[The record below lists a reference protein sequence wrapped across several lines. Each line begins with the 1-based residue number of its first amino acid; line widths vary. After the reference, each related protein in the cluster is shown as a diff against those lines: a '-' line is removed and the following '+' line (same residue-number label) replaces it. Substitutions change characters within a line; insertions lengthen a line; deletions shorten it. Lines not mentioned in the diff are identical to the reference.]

1 MDFTNLGMTPQELAD
16 RYLGQY
22 KVKANEINAKNCPFC
37 GPNEKRDNQWKF
49 FLNTEEGT
57 YKCHRENRCGASGS
71 FIDLLK
77 HFGEYDGGYI
87 PMKKSKPKN
96 KYPQFDIETYDV
108 TDKIKEYFNKRGISE
123 ETILEHNV
131 KTAKQN
137 GKEVIAFE
145 YFKEGHNVAVKY
157 RNFGKGE
164 DKRYWQENGGIA
176 VLWELDEADTNKPLI
191 ITEGETDKLALNEAG
206 FDNVTSV
213 PFGSN
218 NFKWVDNNWDKL
230 EKFNEIIVCPD
241 NDEAGE
247 KFMKQAVKK
256 LGEERTKVAIPE
268 YPDINHQ
275 LYKEGKK
282 SLVDL
287 IKDAEYYGDDN
298 LLKMSEI
305 EFYDPSNIN
314 SASSSIGLINKY
326 IRGYREGEISIWTG
340 TNGSGK
346 STLLLQEAVK
356 AVDDGMN
363 TVIIN
368 GENIPA
374 KTKKILGLQI
384 ADVEHIEAKVDQF
397 GELEHYL
404 PQDIRKSIEEW
415 LGNRLM
421 IYDNFSGLQDEKITK
436 TIEIAVRRY
445 GAKNIIV
452 DNLMK
457 IDYNATY
464 QEKYNKQAKF
474 VNKMK
479 DYAQK
484 YNCHIHIVAH
494 PRKPRGTIVTK
505 EDVAGLYEITNLADN
520 VLCVHRIT
528 NEQIRK
534 ALKIQNQD
542 ANGAV
547 EIFKNRTYGKQDIR
561 IQLIFEEAAQRF
573 WYPENDYEMSISWE
587 FKED

>member
-1 MDFTNLGMTPQELAD
+1 MNFTNSGMTPQELAD

-22 KVKANEINAKNCPFC
+22 KMKTNEINAKNCPFC
-37 GPNEKRDNQWKF
+37 GPNEKKDNQWKF
-49 FLNTEEGT
+49 FLNTDEGT

-87 PMKKSKPKN
+87 PMKKSKLKN
-96 KYPQFDIETYDV
+96 KYPQFDVETYDP
-108 TDKIKEYFNKRGISE
+108 TDKIIEYFNKRGISE

-137 GKEVIAFE
+137 DNEEIAFE
-145 YFKEGHNVAVKY
+145 YFKEGHKVAIKY

-164 DKRYWQENGGIA
+164 KKRYWQEAGGLA

-230 EKFNEIIVCPD
+230 EKFNEIIICPD
-241 NDEAGE
+241 NDKAGK
-247 KFMKQAVKK
+247 KFAEQAVKK
-256 LGEERTKVAIPE
+256 LGEERTKIAVPE

-275 LYKEGKK
+275 LYKEGKD
-282 SLVDL
+282 SLVKL
-287 IKDAEYYGDDN
+287 IKEADYYGDDN
-298 LLKMSEI
+298 LLRMSEI

-314 SASSSIGLINKY
+314 SAASSIGLINKY

-346 STLLLQEAVK
+346 STLLLQEAIK

-368 GENIPA
+368 GENIPS
-374 KTKKILGLQI
+374 KTKKTLGLQI
-384 ADVEHIEAKVDQF
+384 ADIDLIETKVDQF
-397 GELEHYL
+397 GELEFYI
-404 PQDIRKSIEEW
+404 PRDVRESIENW
-415 LGNRLM
+415 LGDRLM
-421 IYDNFSGLQDEKITK
+421 IYDNFAGLQDDKITK

-445 GAKNIIV
+445 NVKNIIV

-479 DYAQK
+479 DFAQK

-494 PRKPRGTIVTK
+494 PRKPRNVVVTK

-520 VLCVHRIT
+520 VLCIHRIS

-534 ALKIQNQD
+534 KLKIDNQEVS
-542 ANGAV
+542 GAV

-561 IQLIFEEAAQRF
+561 IQLMFEEAAQRF
-573 WYPENDYEMSISWE
+573 WYPENDYEMDINWRYD
-587 FKED
+587 K